1 MKRKLK
7 VYEIAYASG
16 MFRCNNR
23 QTTNIYSTKKLKDGD
38 FIVVEHIDCGVF
50 MGQVLEDVSKT
61 YYADYTDDE
70 IKTVIEYRYV
80 QDIDLSNFIAEKE
93 KEKRKEELKQKMKE
107 RFKVIDE
114 EKKYQYYAQ
123 LDDEMKAMYEEYK
136 QL

>member
-50 MGQVLEDVSKT
+50 IGQVLEDVSKT
-61 YYADYTDDE
+61 DYEDYTDDE
-70 IKTVIEYRYV
+70 IKTVIEYRYI
-80 QDIDLSNFIAEKE
+80 QNIDLSDYNKE
-93 KEKRKEELKQKMKE
+93 IENKKRKEELKQKMQE

>member
-50 MGQVLEDVSKT
+50 IGQVLEDVSKT
-61 YYADYTDDE
+61 DYEDYTDDE

-80 QDIDLSNFIAEKE
+80 QNIDLSDYTKE
-93 KEKRKEELKQKMKE
+93 IENKKRKEELKQKMQE

>member
-7 VYEIAYASG
+7 VYKIAYASG

-23 QTTNIYSTKKLKDGD
+23 QTSNIYSTKKLKDGD

-50 MGQVLEDVSKT
+50 IGQVLEDVSKT
-61 YYADYTDDE
+61 NYEDYTDDE

-114 EKKYQYYAQ
+114 KKKYQYYAQ

>member
-23 QTTNIYSTKKLKDGD
+23 QTSNIYSTKKLKDGD

-50 MGQVLEDVSKT
+50 IGQVLEDVSKT
-61 YYADYTDDE
+61 DYEDYTDDK

-93 KEKRKEELKQKMKE
+93 KEKRKEELKQKMQE

>member
-7 VYEIAYASG
+7 VYKIAYASG

-23 QTTNIYSTKKLKDGD
+23 QISNIYSTKKLKDGD

-50 MGQVLEDVSKT
+50 IGQVLEDVSKT
-61 YYADYTDDE
+61 YYEDYTDDE

-93 KEKRKEELKQKMKE
+93 KEKRKEELKQKMQE

>member
-7 VYEIAYASG
+7 VYEIAYASS

-23 QTTNIYSTKKLKDGD
+23 QITTIYSTKKLKDGD

-50 MGQVLEDVSKT
+50 IGQVLEDVSKT
-61 YYADYTDDE
+61 NYEDYTDDE

-93 KEKRKEELKQKMKE
+93 KEKRKEELKQKMQE

-114 EKKYQYYAQ
+114 EKKYQYYAK